1 MDTYSMTNA
10 GYYHDENAY
19 KLLWLCVNLNL
30 VKMQIS
36 IIWEPNEA
44 KSLHRLWQGRDPPGI
59 SQGENH
65 LTTFDPYDLKYIG
78 SYLGEDLFHLTRP
91 THDVCFPFIRI
102 PTTSCE

>member
-1 MDTYSMTNA
+1 
-10 GYYHDENAY
+10 
-19 KLLWLCVNLNL
+19 
-30 VKMQIS
+30 MQIS

-78 SYLGEDLFHLTRP
+78 SYLREDLFHLTRP
-91 THDVCFPFIRI
+91 TGYNVAEGEKTENSLEPLMSSHCKRGDYEIWSFPALDCKR
-102 PTTSCE
+102 PQ